1 MLSTSVKP
9 IPPESE
15 VSLRLSLHVLAWEA
29 WAGPELSTRED
40 WKAWADSGREWAERE
55 PATTPAAPVSP
66 MPPLLRR
73 RADAADRL
81 ALETAFRLAPAGS
94 SVPTVFATRHGQV
107 IRSVSMMKAQ
117 AAGEP
122 TSPMDFSL
130 SVHNATAG
138 QHSIAAG
145 NRSPSDSLSSRGEC
159 FASALLEA
167 RGLVA
172 EGHGRVLAVASDP
185 CLPSVY
191 RGRWEEE
198 PAGYSLA
205 VLLGDSGGD
214 RFELSLSACAP
225 GAGHGDREPQ
235 ALAFLRVLAGSHGE
249 ASWSRASRR
258 WTWSRA

>member
-1 MLSTSVKP
+1 MVSRSVKP

-29 WAGPELSTRED
+29 WAGPGLSTREE
-40 WKAWADSGREWAERE
+40 WKDWADSGREWTDRD
-55 PATTPAAPVSP
+55 PGTAPVSP

-94 SVPTVFATRHGQV
+94 GVPTVFATRHGQV
-107 IRSVSMMKAQ
+107 VRSVSMMKAQ

-145 NRSPSDSLSSRGEC
+145 NRSPSDSLSSRGES

-167 RGLVA
+167 QGLVS

-185 CLPSVY
+185 SLPAVY
-191 RGRWEEE
+191 RGHWEEE

-205 VLLGDSGGD
+205 VLLGASGGD
-214 RFELSLSACAP
+214 RFELSLSGSATDA
-225 GAGHGDREPQ
+225 GDREPQ
-235 ALAFLRVLAGSHGE
+235 ALAFLRVLAGSRRE

-258 WTWSRA
+258 WTWARA